1 MSRKAP
7 GSFRPAIAMAEQGSG
22 HGLTAANE
30 GPAEAKSALNR
41 RRVLTSSLALSAAA
55 LTGCHGPSRSRSP
68 EQIAL
73 WPETPPGGGGPSGP
87 EQATA
92 KGALY
97 NITEPRLE
105 VFRPDSPNGSA
116 VLIAAGGGYQR
127 IGMKREAYP
136 AARWLSARGVTANV
150 LVYRLPGEG
159 WAEGPL
165 APLQDARRA
174 LALIGRH
181 AHRDGIDKA
190 RISLLGFSAG
200 GHLMGMTASQW
211 HGEGPFASLLAKISV
226 PKPAGAALIYPVITL
241 EKPYDH
247 TATHRD
253 LVGVDAA
260 PDLARL
266 WSVQSHV
273 RPGYPPVFLTQADND
288 RIANPYNAALMA
300 QTCEAIGTAVD
311 YHRLPSGGHGFGM
324 GEPDQ
329 VTANW
334 PVWYESWLA
343 QYGLIRA
350 I

>member
-1 MSRKAP
+1 MSCKAP
-7 GSFRPAIAMAEQGSG
+7 RTFRPALATAGQNPGHDPFCANGPPGESG
-22 HGLTAANE
+22 
-30 GPAEAKSALNR
+30 LNR
-41 RRVLTSSLALSAAA
+41 RSLLTSCLALSAAA
-55 LTGCHGPSRSRSP
+55 LAGCHGPSRSRSP

-97 NITEPRLE
+97 NIIEPRLE
-105 VFRPDSPNGSA
+105 IFRPANPNGSA

-136 AARWLSARGVTANV
+136 AARWLAARGVTAYV

-181 AHRDGIDKA
+181 ARRDGIDKE

-211 HGEGPFASLLAKISV
+211 HGEGPFAPLLEKMSV

-247 TATHRD
+247 TATRRD
-253 LVGVDAA
+253 LVGVNAA

-288 RIANPYNAALMA
+288 HIANPYNAALMA

-311 YHRLPSGGHGFGM
+311 YRRLPTGGHGFGM

-334 PVWYESWLA
+334 PGWYESWLA
-343 QYGLIRA
+343 QRGLIDA
-350 I
+350 S

>member
-1 MSRKAP
+1 MS
-7 GSFRPAIAMAEQGSG
+7 GS
-22 HGLTAANE
+22 
-30 GPAEAKSALNR
+30 SARVSPTQPLVLPR
-41 RRVLTSSLALSAAA
+41 RSLLASTLGFSAAT
-55 LTGCHGPSRSRSP
+55 LTGCHGPSHPKAP

-73 WPETPPGGGGPSGP
+73 WSDAPPGGGGPRGP

-105 VFRPDSPNGSA
+105 IFRPERPNGSA

-127 IGMKREAYP
+127 IGMQREAYP
-136 AARWLSARGVTANV
+136 AAHWLTARGVTAYV
-150 LVYRLPGEG
+150 LVYRLPSEG

-174 LALIGRH
+174 LSLIGRH
-181 AHRDGIDKA
+181 ARADGIDPA
-190 RISLLGFSAG
+190 RITLLGFSAG

-211 HGEGPFASLLAKISV
+211 HGSGPFVAFEHASRA
-226 PKPAGAALIYPVITL
+226 PRPAGAALIYPVITL

-253 LVGVDAA
+253 LVGMDAEPA
-260 PDLARL
+260 LARL

-273 RPGYPPVFLTQADND
+273 MPGYPPVFLTQADND
-288 RIANPYNAALMA
+288 RIANPYNASLMA
-300 QTCEAIGTAVD
+300 RTCTAIGTAVD
-311 YHRLPSGGHGFGM
+311 YRRLPSGGHGFGM

-329 VTANW
+329 VTSRW
-334 PVWYESWLA
+334 PQWYEAWLQ
-343 QYGLIRA
+343 QYGMI
-350 I
+350 